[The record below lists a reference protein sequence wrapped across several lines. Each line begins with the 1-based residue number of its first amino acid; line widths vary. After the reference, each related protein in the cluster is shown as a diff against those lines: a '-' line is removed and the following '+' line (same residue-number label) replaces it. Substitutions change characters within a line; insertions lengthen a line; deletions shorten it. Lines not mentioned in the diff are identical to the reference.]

1 MKQNNNKISIK
12 DLKIVF
18 DEGTPEQTIVL
29 DKFSKDFEP
38 NKIHFVI
45 GNSGSGKTT
54 LLSHFNGLIKSKYGD
69 ITIGDLKILGNK
81 KKIKNIKDLRKR
93 VGMVF
98 QFPEYQLFK
107 DTIEKDIMFGP
118 TNLGVPKEEARKR
131 AKHYLNLLGLNDSF
145 LQRSPFNL
153 SGGQKRRVAL
163 AGILAIEPD
172 VLIFDEPT
180 AGLDPAGEKDM
191 MNIITNLKKSGKTIF
206 VITHVMDQVLAIG
219 DQVMVIGNK
228 KILASGEPYEIFTNE
243 KLIKDNFLDKP
254 KVIKVINQLSKM
266 DKKFEKLI
274 ELKPRNVDE
283 LADEIYSLMKKKGG
297 KK

>member
-1 MKQNNNKISIK
+1 MKQNNKISIK

-69 ITIGDLKILGNK
+69 ITIGDLQILGNK

-118 TNLGVPKEEARKR
+118 VNLGVPKDEAKKR
-131 AKHYLNLLGLNDSF
+131 ARHYLNLLGLNDSF

-191 MNIITNLKKSGKTIF
+191 MNIILNLKKSGKTIF
-206 VITHVMDQVLAIG
+206 VITHVMDQVLGIG
-219 DQVMVIGNK
+219 DQVLVIGNK

-243 KLIKDNFLDKP
+243 KLIRENFLDKP
-254 KVIKVINQLSKM
+254 KVIKVINQLSKI
-266 DKKFEKLI
+266 DKKFNKLL

-283 LADEIYSLMKKKGG
+283 LAKEIYLLMKKKGG

>member
-1 MKQNNNKISIK
+1 MKQCNKISIEN
-12 DLKIVF
+12 LKIVF
-18 DEGTPEQTIVL
+18 DEGTQEQTIVL
-29 DKFSKDFEP
+29 DTFSKDFAP
-38 NKIHFVI
+38 NKIHFII

-54 LLSHFNGLIKSKYGD
+54 LLSHFNGLIKSKYGNIIID
-69 ITIGDLKILGNK
+69 DLKILGNK
-81 KKIKNIKDLRKR
+81 KKIKNIKNLRKK

-118 TNLGVPKEEARKR
+118 VNLGVPKDEAKKR
-131 AKHYLNLLGLNDSF
+131 AKHYLTLLGLNDSF

-172 VLIFDEPT
+172 ILIFDEPT

-191 MNIITNLKKSGKTIF
+191 MNIIMNLKKSGKTIF

-219 DQVMVIGNK
+219 DQVIVIGNK
-228 KILASGEPYEIFTNE
+228 KILASGKPYEIFTNE
-243 KLIKDNFLDKP
+243 KLIRDNYLDKP
-254 KVIKVINQLSKM
+254 KVIKVINQLIKL
-266 DKKFEKLI
+266 DPKFKKLI

-283 LADEIYSLMKKKGG
+283 LADQIYALTKKKGG
-297 KK
+297 NK

>member
-1 MKQNNNKISIK
+1 MKQNNKISIK

-69 ITIGDLKILGNK
+69 ITIGDLQILGNK

-118 TNLGVPKEEARKR
+118 VNLGVPKDEAKKR
-131 AKHYLNLLGLNDSF
+131 ARHYLNLLGLNDSF
-145 LQRSPFNL
+145 LERSPFNL

-191 MNIITNLKKSGKTIF
+191 MNIILNLKKSGKTIF
-206 VITHVMDQVLAIG
+206 VITHVMDQVLGIG
-219 DQVMVIGNK
+219 DQVLVIGNK

-243 KLIKDNFLDKP
+243 KLIRENFLDKP
-254 KVIKVINQLSKM
+254 KVIKVINQLSKI
-266 DKKFEKLI
+266 DKKFNQLL

-283 LADEIYSLMKKKGG
+283 LAKEIYLLMKKKGG

>member
-1 MKQNNNKISIK
+1 MKQNNKISIK

-69 ITIGDLKILGNK
+69 ITIGDLQILGNK

-118 TNLGVPKEEARKR
+118 VNLGVPKDEAKKR
-131 AKHYLNLLGLNDSF
+131 ARHYLNLLGLNDSF
-145 LQRSPFNL
+145 LERSPFNL

-180 AGLDPAGEKDM
+180 AHLDIETE
-191 MNIITNLKKSGKTIF
+191 IYLKKRMIPLMENRLVLF
-206 VITHVMDQVLAIG
+206 ATHRLHW
-219 DQVMVIGNK
+219 
-228 KILASGEPYEIFTNE
+228 
-243 KLIKDNFLDKP
+243 IK
-254 KVIKVINQLSKM
+254 KM
-266 DKKFEKLI
+266 DYILVMNHGQLVEQGTYSELTKKNGYFT
-274 ELKPRNVDE
+274 
-283 LADEIYSLMKKKGG
+283 SLMKQRRGEEDAE
-297 KK
+297 